1 MGAEIENKQSEIN
14 KPPIVS
20 SHVTEKNSNL
30 SATEVGS
37 SVAAILIIV
46 VIVVLILCLLQKMH
60 VAITRFFEF
69 IISVPW
75 YKRTVLILI
84 GAISTYLTTKVPTSF
99 SSFPIIIG
107 YITTFAFNEF
117 ASKKDIEKA
126 KAPLEEDIIGK
137 EKTIALFRRIVE
149 EKKNTFQDIIINRI
163 NACVRITG
171 KNDSDTLRKL
181 KIKICELQDIIFAEK
196 TFTETPD
203 EALRRYENSVSG
215 DVDMAAQTMFGDS
228 RSEQAAAA

>member
-1 MGAEIENKQSEIN
+1 MGTEIENKQLEIN
-14 KPPIVS
+14 TPSTVS
-20 SHVTEKNSNL
+20 SYTAEKNSN
-30 SATEVGS
+30 SSVTEVAS
-37 SVAAILIIV
+37 SFAAILIIV

-75 YKRTVLILI
+75 YKRTVLIVI
-84 GAISTYLTTKVPTSF
+84 GAISTYLTTKVPTSY
-99 SSFPIIIG
+99 SFLPIIIG

-126 KAPLEEDIIGK
+126 KATLEEDIIGK
-137 EKTIALFRRIVE
+137 EKTIVLFRRIIE
-149 EKKNTFQDIIINRI
+149 EKKNIFQEIIINRI

-203 EALRRYENSVSG
+203 EAIRRYENSVSG

-228 RSEQAAAA
+228 RSEQATAA